1 MKWHKDSIKIAQ
13 RQIAV
18 YRAKTA
24 EYLHAGFMEAK
35 KQERAVPFL
44 SFGLLRL
51 LIRTGKVLIVS
62 GMHSSRSGVIV
73 LFTPMKSRKV
83 PRRVCFRH
91 LH

>member
-18 YRAKTA
+18 YRVKNGRISAHRV
-24 EYLHAGFMEAK
+24 YGSK

-83 PRRVCFRH
+83 PRQVCFRH